1 MKHSFTVQYNSIPI
15 CKACVFRKTHN
26 CHIVRQKEYPYKD
39 IQKSIKKLY
48 YIIEL
53 HSNKNCGSVLSDYF
67 IISYFD
73 DFAIEKQKIYFTHV
87 ENL

>member
-1 MKHSFTVQYNSIPI
+1 MKHSFKVQYNSIPI

-53 HSNKNCGSVLSDYF
+53 HSNKN
-67 IISYFD
+67 FD